1 MQKTH
6 GETHFDPDVCYG
18 CKIITVGVAPSAMP
32 SRHPGPANQVVQE
45 KKLVKDLDAYKR
57 LRLDGENPKSTRGA
71 ARFES
76 EAQTSY
82 EITSGQLARDKAKG
96 YDARKPLTKRGSEW
110 AKRAQ
115 DAFRDRKAH
124 V

>member
-1 MQKTH
+1 
-6 GETHFDPDVCYG
+6 
-18 CKIITVGVAPSAMP
+18 MP

-57 LRLDGENPKSTRGA
+57 LRLDGENPKSTRSA

-115 DAFRDRKAH
+115 DAFSASQRGESL
-124 V
+124 VNG